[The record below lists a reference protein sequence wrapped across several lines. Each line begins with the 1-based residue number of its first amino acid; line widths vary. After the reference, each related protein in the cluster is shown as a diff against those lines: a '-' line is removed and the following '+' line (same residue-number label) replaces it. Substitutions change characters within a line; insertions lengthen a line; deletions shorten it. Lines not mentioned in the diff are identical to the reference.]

1 MAKLSRMHL
10 RNALAAGCLFPWLPC
25 EWSVTPVDTGFIF
38 MHKCFRTIAHA
49 DQREEKMGLANIL
62 PKTLTRSNCWDG
74 EPAFWGTNRIGME
87 FPRFPLQPYTA
98 FSIFFFQFSSLIRGF
113 TVIFLNMKCLSC
125 FTICV
130 TVGLQKHAGECS
142 ELAKEKRLCWEMS

>member
-1 MAKLSRMHL
+1 MAKLSHMHL

-62 PKTLTRSNCWDG
+62 PKTLTRSNCLGRGACFLGWRSHWDG
-74 EPAFWGTNRIGME
+74 VSPFFFAAIHCIFH
-87 FPRFPLQPYTA
+87 
-98 FSIFFFQFSSLIRGF
+98 FFFQFSSLIRGF
-113 TVIFLNMKCLSC
+113 TMIFLNTKCLSC